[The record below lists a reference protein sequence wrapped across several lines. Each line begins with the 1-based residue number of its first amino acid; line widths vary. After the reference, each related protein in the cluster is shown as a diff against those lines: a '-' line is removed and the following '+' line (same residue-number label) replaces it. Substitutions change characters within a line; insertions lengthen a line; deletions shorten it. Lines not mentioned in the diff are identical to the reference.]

1 MKRKTIIVY
10 ALISMLIATTAGTGL
25 VSLAKANFIA
35 YCTVFTIN
43 SDGTITPPTSLIQ
56 RNGNTYY
63 LTSSTANCAF
73 TIQRSNIVFDGQGY
87 TMNGGVAGF
96 GYSNVGLYL
105 NGVQNVIVKDVTTYD
120 FWADH
125 FVLTDCTNC
134 TLLRVHTTGPC
145 QSMLVNNSCYNTIS
159 QSTTYSLTLTPGSNN
174 NLVAMKPIRGFTNCR

>member
-1 MKRKTIIVY
+1 MNKKFKVY
-10 ALISMLIATTAGTGL
+10 ALLCLLLASTIGIQIIGI
-25 VSLAKANFIA
+25 AKAIFIT

-43 SDGTITPPTSLIQ
+43 SDGSITPPTSLIQ
-56 RNGNTYY
+56 RIGDTYY
-63 LTSSTANCAF
+63 LTSDTANCAF
-73 TIQRSNIVFDGQGY
+73 TIQRSNILFDGQGY

-105 NGVQNVIVKDVTTYD
+105 DGVQNVTVKDVTTYD

-145 QSMLVNNSCYNTIS
+145 QSMLVNIPKHHVFSNSNTWVK
-159 QSTTYSLTLTPGSNN
+159 QQLG
-174 NLVAMKPIRGFTNCR
+174 C